1 MLYYNQ
7 DMLIGVFDSGQGGH
21 FVAAR
26 LRTLM
31 PEHEFTVVDDHDHV
45 PYGDRVNRE
54 IIRLT
59 ETALKPLLARAN
71 VIVIA
76 CNTATAVAIDH
87 LRKKY
92 PTHQFVGFEPMVK
105 PLVAMTKKG
114 AILATKATLES
125 KRYLALKQLHHGQD
139 IKEPDTSDWATNI
152 ENGRTDAIRYDEL
165 DQMVIH
171 GVNVIALSCTHYLEL
186 EDYMRKRYDGLATII
201 EPTAAVANQLQT
213 VIASLPRE

>member
-1 MLYYNQ
+1 
-7 DMLIGVFDSGQGGH
+7 MLIGVFDSGQGGH

-26 LRTLM
+26 LRDTM

-45 PYGDRVNRE
+45 PYGDRVERE
-54 IIRLT
+54 IVHLT
-59 ETALKPLLARAN
+59 ESALKPLLPKTN
-71 VIVIA
+71 VIILA
-76 CNTATAVAIDH
+76 CNTATAVAIDY

-125 KRYLALKQLHHGQD
+125 KRYQALKQIHHGEN
-139 IKEPDTSDWATNI
+139 IKEPDTTNWATNI
-152 ENGRTDAIRYDEL
+152 ENDRTDAIRYDEL

-171 GVNVIALSCTHYLEL
+171 GVDVIALSCTHYLEL
-186 EDYMRKRYDGLATII
+186 EDYLRTRYNGLATII
-201 EPTAAVANQLQT
+201 EPTSAIADRLRA
-213 VIASLPRE
+213 VIASLQPR